1 MARPQALLALL
12 ISLSAQSAPYK
23 CVQPG
28 GDVVYQQHPCPESDR
43 GGEMHIDPRPSG
55 DPGALPKGR
64 DLSVEGQLRALE
76 ADRAKGR
83 KEREDSVHGS
93 RKEVPA
99 PTYDRAQCAKHRAQA
114 ARWQEAVRGT
124 YRTQDQKTHNR
135 RMLEHHQALVE
146 RYCPPE

>member
-1 MARPQALLALL
+1 MGRPLLLLALL
-12 ISLSAQSAPYK
+12 LALSAQAGPYK

-28 GDVVYQQHPCPESDR
+28 GDVVYQQHPCPEADQ
-43 GGEMHIDPRPSG
+43 GGEVSIDTHP
-55 DPGALPKGR
+55 PGGPGPLPKGN

-76 ADRAKGR
+76 SARAKAR
-83 KEREDSVHGS
+83 EERAGKGAGS
-93 RKEVPA
+93 AREGPA
-99 PTYDRAQCAKHRAQA
+99 PTYDRAQCAKHRAQT

-124 YRTQDQKTHNR
+124 YRTQEQKVHNR